1 MSESSSGSLC
11 FLRFL
16 GVSVFYFFSRQMH
29 RRDTEGTEKAQ
40 RAFTL
45 ALIIICLSP
54 LITYSQSTPVRPR
67 MLIGQ
72 RDPLTGFSVLRERYA
87 AGARPGEAIDGLAL
101 TYLLT
106 NDESF
111 ARRAVD
117 EPWHSSRQP

>member
-1 MSESSSGSLC
+1 MILRTSDMSESSSGSLC

-54 LITYSQSTPVRPR
+54 LITYSQSTAVRPR
-67 MLIGQ
+67 MLNGIWVNG
-72 RDPLTGFSVLRERYA
+72 V
-87 AGARPGEAIDGLAL
+87 GAEAK
-101 TYLLT
+101 
-106 NDESF
+106 
-111 ARRAVD
+111 
-117 EPWHSSRQP
+117 